1 MVPVSL
7 SLTGW
12 IRVTLTGV
20 QPSKRKNNI
29 VLVLFSTIIAVIK
42 YSDKATGG
50 GGIYSDS

>member
-1 MVPVSL
+1 MDSGYSDWSPAS
-7 SLTGW
+7 
-12 IRVTLTGV
+12 V
-20 QPSKRKNNI
+20 QKEKNNT